1 MKKLIAIVLTLAM
14 ALTLAACGEK
24 APTREPSYS
33 ADKLEMPTEIP
44 EGNFIPSESVEL
56 VPEGALDLTADHG
69 EFSVYSMKGPTSM
82 GLVKLMQDSEAGI
95 SFNKYTC
102 NMVTAADEVTAAI
115 VSGEAD
121 IAMLPANAAAA
132 LYNKAGG
139 FSVVAINTLGVLYVV
154 ENGDSIQSFADLS
167 GKTVYLTGK
176 GTTPEF
182 GMRYLMQRY
191 GVEDVT
197 LEFKSE
203 AAEVVAALTNDSAAI
218 GVLPQ
223 PFVTTALIQNEG
235 LRIAL
240 SLTDCWAEVSEDSIM
255 VTGVTLVRNEVLEA
269 YGPQIAKFLEEY
281 AASVEYVNA
290 NPAEAAVWIEE
301 LGIVGKAA
309 IAQKALPQCNL
320 VCIRGEEM
328 QLKLSGYLQTLYDA
342 NPKAVGGAMPAAE
355 FYAVTIG

>member
-1 MKKLIAIVLTLAM
+1 MKKLTAIALTLAM
-14 ALTLAACGEK
+14 VLSLAACTE
-24 APTREPSYS
+24 APEQTVTMAPAEAPGFTLGPVEEDKPDETLGTQPQTEPLQGVTF
-33 ADKLEMPTEIP
+33 D
-44 EGNFIPSESVEL
+44 
-56 VPEGALDLTADHG
+56 
-69 EFSVYSMKGPTSM
+69 VYSMKGPTSM
-82 GLVKLMQDSEAGI
+82 GLVKLMEDSKNGA
-95 SFNKYTC
+95 SFNTY
-102 NMVTAADEVTAAI
+102 NGHMVTAADEVTAAI

-139 FSVVAINTLGVLYVV
+139 FQVVAINTLGVLYVV
-154 ENGDSIQSFADLS
+154 ENGQSIQSFADLA

-176 GTTPEF
+176 GTTPEYA
-182 GMRYLMQRY
+182 MTYLMGKY

-203 AAEVVAALTNDSAAI
+203 AAEVVAALTADAAAI

-223 PFVTTALIQNEG
+223 PFATTALKQNEG

-240 SLTDCWAEVSEDSIM
+240 SLTECWKEVSQDSVM
-255 VTGVTLVRNEVLEA
+255 VTGVTLVRREVLEQ
-269 YGPQIAKFLEEY
+269 YGPQIAEFMKEY

-309 IAQKALPQCNL
+309 IAQAALPSCNL
-320 VCIRGEEM
+320 VCIQGDEM
-328 QLKLSGYLQTLYDA
+328 QVLLSGYLQTLFDA
-342 NPKAVGGAMPAAE
+342 NPKAVGGQMPDEA
-355 FYAVTIG
+355 FYAVSIG